1 MITYTLGLVAFMLYT
16 LAIFQIKSTGIILIC
31 FVAQLALLLVVEIN
45 VKKFLSNFYSI
56 LPLLFFTIIFN
67 VIFNGDVLEPLIM
80 GVKILIAW
88 GATNILAQKMPT
100 VVLAG
105 AVANLLYPFK
115 MVGIDVEEI
124 TLIITIAIS
133 FIPILTKELGSIKNA
148 LAAKNFDFNLK
159 NLLTR
164 PHIFISTY
172 INAIFNRI
180 DEIEKSLMAKAFE

>member
-1 MITYTLGLVAFMLYT
+1 MIIYTLGLVTFILYT
-16 LAIFQIKSTGIILIC
+16 LAIFQIQNTEVILVC
-31 FVAQLALLLVVEIN
+31 FFIQLLMLFVMDIN
-45 VKKFLSNFYSI
+45 MKKFLSNFYSI
-56 LPLLFFTIIFN
+56 VPLLFFTIVFN
-67 VIFNGDVLEPLIM
+67 VMFNGNVFEPLIM

-100 VVLAG
+100 VILAS
-105 AVANLLYPFK
+105 AVANLLCPFK
-115 MVGIDVEEI
+115 FVGIDVEEI

-133 FIPILTKELGSIKNA
+133 FIPILADELSSIKNA
-148 LAAKNFDFNLK
+148 LAAKNFEFSLK

>member
-1 MITYTLGLVAFMLYT
+1 MF
-16 LAIFQIKSTGIILIC
+16 
-31 FVAQLALLLVVEIN
+31 
-45 VKKFLSNFYSI
+45 
-56 LPLLFFTIIFN
+56 
-67 VIFNGDVLEPLIM
+67 EPLIM

-100 VVLAG
+100 VILAG

-133 FIPILTKELGSIKNA
+133 FIPILAKELSAIKNS
-148 LAAKNFDFNLK
+148 LAAKNFDFSLK